1 MANTYLGVSTSSSG
15 TRTKWTTS
23 FWIKRSGLSGDNAV
37 FGSYLDGG
45 NFDQIKFNSDGTFEW
60 YSYQASSFSN
70 GGKLKTNRKF
80 LDCNA
85 WYHIVCRW
93 DTSNATADNRMKIW
107 VNGEEETS
115 FAERTNPTSG
125 RESLI
130 NYQGYTTIGR
140 LNTNYLNGCLSHVH
154 FCDNQ
159 LYQASNFGETDSS
172 TGEWKI
178 KVSPSV
184 SYGTTGYFALKDG
197 NSLTDQSSNSNNLTL
212 QGGTLTK
219 TLDCPSNVFA
229 TLNPLLYESRDN
241 TFSNGNNTVT
251 NAGSNDWSNHY
262 GSSTLAM
269 SSGKWYVESK
279 VVTRVGSQ
287 APLGIISTTE
297 VINSSLQDDGRG
309 AVISSGEIAVY
320 GSVVQSGLTTIASGD
335 IIGAAFD
342 ATNGTLQF
350 YRNGSTYGSQ
360 LTSIPSGEYYFTCNS
375 YDGGQ
380 IAFNFGNGYFSTTAV
395 ATNSGNGY
403 AGAEGSS
410 IFNYQPPTGYKALS
424 TKGLNL

>member
-1 MANTYLGVSTSSSG
+1 MANTHLGVSTTSSG

-23 FWIKRSGLSGDNAV
+23 FWVKRCATGAEHTI
-37 FGSYLDGG
+37 FGSYLD
-45 NFDQIKFNSDGTFEW
+45 NDNKDKIAFDSSNRLQFASF
-60 YSYQASSFSN
+60 QAAGYSN
-70 GGKLKTNRKF
+70 GGNLVTNRTF
-80 LDCNA
+80 VDCNA

-107 VNGEEETS
+107 VNGVEETS
-115 FAERTNPTSG
+115 FSSRTNPSSG

-130 NYQGYTTIGR
+130 NYTTYTRIGS
-140 LNTNYLNGCLSHVH
+140 NGSPGNYLDGVLSHVH

-159 LYQASNFGETDSS
+159 LYQASDFGEYDTN
-172 TGEWKI
+172 GVWKI
-178 KVSPSV
+178 KTSPSV
-184 SYGTTGYFALKDG
+184 SYGTTGYFILKDG
-197 NSLTDQSSNSNNLTL
+197 NSLTDQSGLGNDFSL
-212 QGGTLTK
+212 QGGTLTN
-219 TLDCPSNVFA
+219 TEDNPSNVFA
-229 TLNPLLYESRDN
+229 TLNPLLYEARDN

-251 NAGSNDWSNHY
+251 NAGANDWSNHY

-269 SSGKWYVESK
+269 SSGKWYVEAK

-287 APLGIISTTE
+287 APLGIISTSE

-320 GSVVQSGLTTIASGD
+320 GSVVQSGLTAIASGD

-395 ATNSGNGY
+395 ASAGTNASGIG
-403 AGAEGSS
+403 
-410 IFNYQPPTGYKALS
+410 IFEYDVPTGYTALS
-424 TKGLNL
+424 TKGLNE

>member
-1 MANTYLGVSTSSSG
+1 MANTNVLRNPSSAGSSEVGTLSVWTKRAKVTNGHQNIITFDQSG
-15 TRTKWTTS
+15 TYFEVYYKATDEIQVYATSHTNADLTTK
-23 FWIKRSGLSGDNAV
+23 
-37 FGSYLDGG
+37 
-45 NFDQIKFNSDGTFEW
+45 
-60 YSYQASSFSN
+60 
-70 GGKLKTNRKF
+70 RKF
-80 LDCNA
+80 KDTNA
-85 WYHIVCRW
+85 WYHVVLAI
-93 DTSNATADNRMKIW
+93 DSTQSTASNRLKLYI
-107 VNGEEETS
+107 NGEQITD
-115 FAERTNPTSG
+115 FFTATYPGQGNNMYINRGSG
-125 RESLI
+125 TINVGSLGSS
-130 NYQGYTTIGR
+130 NYYTGSM
-140 LNTNYLNGCLSHVH
+140 SHFH
-154 FCDNQ
+154 WIDGTA
-159 LYQASNFGETDSS
+159 YDASAFGETDAT

-178 KVSPSV
+178 KANVSV
-184 SYGTTGYFALKDG
+184 TYGTNGFFILKDG
-197 NSLTDQSSNSNNLTL
+197 NSVTDQSGNSNNFTVAS
-212 QGGTLTK
+212 GTLTK